1 MSVEY
6 GDAWVYESIVGAIPG
21 LDLSDRAAVTL
32 QLIGFEVA
40 VLLGALYYDLWYAAA
55 FGSVAV
61 GVAAVGSAVMLHFSQ
76 RLRSLDP
83 PDAYRSALFG
93 SSFEVVLGL
102 VAFLVLVTY
111 LFVHDPQTTS
121 LPLLERLFG
130 AEPPLLVVFLALL
143 IAWDVAYRIGTSWWA
158 SVVGVWRSYRYEFD
172 ADSARAYRR
181 LDLLNVGFAAIQLAL
196 LPFVWD
202 RPVLVVALVGHVLAT
217 GGAVAIS
224 TALLR

>member
-6 GDAWVYESIVGAIPG
+6 GEAWVYESIVGAIPG
-21 LDLSDRAAVTL
+21 LDLSDRAAVTI
-32 QLIGFEVA
+32 QLVGFEFA

-55 FGSVAV
+55 FGTVAV
-61 GVAAVGSAVMLHFSQ
+61 GVAAVGSAVMLRFSQ
-76 RLRSLDP
+76 RLRALDP
-83 PDAYRSALFG
+83 PEAYRTALFG

-111 LFVHDPQTTS
+111 LFVYDPRTGS
-121 LPLLERLFG
+121 LPLVERLFG
-130 AEPPLLVVFLALL
+130 PEPPLLVVFLALL

-158 SVVGVWRSYRYEFD
+158 SVVAVWRSYTFEFD
-172 ADSARAYRR
+172 EQTALAYRQ
-181 LDLLNVGFAAIQLAL
+181 LDLLNIGFAAIQLAL

-202 RPVLVVALVGHVLAT
+202 RPVLAAALIGHVVAT
-217 GGAVAIS
+217 GGAVALS